1 MNVFKRIYSHF
12 SEQMVLIVII
22 LTFIS
27 VMSIASPYFL
37 RVNNIINIVQYVS
50 VYGIAAIGMTM
61 VILTG
66 GINLSVGGTLAL
78 SAWFAA
84 KTMLLGLPWPV
95 AILAALIIGILV
107 GSINGFA
114 ISFIGIPPLIAT
126 LALEQVTRGL
136 QLVLSHGLPLHGFPE
151 GFVYFGA
158 GRILKNI
165 PMSVIWTIALF
176 VIFSFFLGITRL
188 GRTIYAVGGNPN
200 ATKIAGIDN
209 RKIIV
214 FVYVLAGVLASFAGL
229 ILIARMD
236 SAPVAIALNLDMQA
250 ITACVIGGSSV
261 TCGGKGRLFGTFLGI
276 IIMGLIQNSL
286 DLLNV
291 SAYYQS
297 FVQGIIIFLAVTLD
311 ALRNVDMGSVKLSFR
326 HQVRIAKKGD
336 VK

>member
-1 MNVFKRIYSHF
+1 MSVFKKVYSHF
-12 SEQMVLIVII
+12 SEQMILIII
-22 LTFIS
+22 IVAFIGA
-27 VMSIASPYFL
+27 MSIASPYFL

-84 KTMLLGLPWPV
+84 KSMLLGLPWPV
-95 AILAALIIGILV
+95 AMLTAILIGALA
-107 GSINGFA
+107 GSINGL
-114 ISFIGIPPLIAT
+114 SVSLIGIPPLIAT
-126 LALEQVTRGL
+126 LAMEQVTRGL
-136 QLVLSHGLPLHGFPE
+136 QLVLSKGLPLHGFPE
-151 GFVYFGA
+151 GFVFFGA
-158 GRILKNI
+158 GRILKNV
-165 PMSVIWTIALF
+165 PMSVIWTLVLF
-176 VIFSFFLGITRL
+176 VLFSFFLGITRL

-200 ATKIAGIDN
+200 ATRIAGINN

-214 FVYVLAGVLASFAGL
+214 FVYVLGGILASFAGL

-250 ITACVIGGSSV
+250 ITACVIGGASV

-291 SAYYQS
+291 SAYYQQ
-297 FVQGIIIFLAVTLD
+297 FVQGIVIFMAVTLD
-311 ALRNVDMGSVKLSFR
+311 ALRNVNAGSAKIFFHHL
-326 HQVRIAKKGD
+326 RISK
-336 VK
+336 